1 MHNRVKEGR
10 RRRLEEVDLGQTVRN
25 LLGHREELEFYS
37 TCNRAPEAD
46 FKQGQDIIHLFKGPS
61 DHSAG
66 EGTAGLCG
74 HLGAGCGSV
83 HTQTPFCTL
92 TRQVLIQ
99 GKLGHVS
106 RNSSHLFHTLK
117 KAPRG
122 VRVGRAG
129 PCPSGCASGVC
140 LDSA

>member
-1 MHNRVKEGR
+1 MQSRKKGGGR
-10 RRRLEEVDLGQTVRN
+10 GLEEVDLGQTVRN

-37 TCNRAPEAD
+37 TCNRAPEAK
-46 FKQGQDIIHLFKGPS
+46 FKQGQDIIHLYKGPS
-61 DHSAG
+61 DHSAE

-74 HLGAGCGSV
+74 NLGARCGSL
-83 HTQTPFCTL
+83 HTQMPFCTL

-106 RNSSHLFHTLK
+106 RSSCHLFHTLK

-129 PCPSGCASGVC
+129 LAPLAAPLGSIWT
-140 LDSA
+140 LHE